1 VAAGDLDLDGA
12 VDVIVTHQG
21 QPATILKNR
30 RPAENWVKVRLRAT
44 QGAAEGVGSMVTLR
58 TGPRPVVRP
67 VTQGVGYLSQ
77 SDLEICFPL
86 PAGTASADVEVQ
98 WLGRGKERYVGLT
111 AQQRHLLIEGRG
123 AE

>member
-12 VDVIVTHQG
+12 IDVIVTHQG
-21 QPATILKNR
+21 QPATILRNR
-30 RPAENWVKVRLRAT
+30 RPVENWVKVRLRAI
-44 QGAAEGVGSMVTLR
+44 QGAPEAVGSTVTLR
-58 TGPRPVVRP
+58 TGPRPVVRQ

-86 PAGTASADVEVQ
+86 PPGAGSAEIEIQ
-98 WLGRGKERYVGLT
+98 WLGRGKERFVGLT

>member
-1 VAAGDLDLDGA
+1 
-12 VDVIVTHQG
+12 VIVTHQG

-30 RPAENWVKVRLRAT
+30 RPAANWVKVRLRAL
-44 QGAAEGVGSMVTLR
+44 QGASEAVGSTVTLK
-58 TGPRPVVRP
+58 TGSRPVVRQ

-77 SDLEICFPL
+77 SDLELCFPL
-86 PAGTASADVEVQ
+86 PAGTASADVEVR
-98 WLGRGKERYVGLT
+98 WLGRGTERHVGLT